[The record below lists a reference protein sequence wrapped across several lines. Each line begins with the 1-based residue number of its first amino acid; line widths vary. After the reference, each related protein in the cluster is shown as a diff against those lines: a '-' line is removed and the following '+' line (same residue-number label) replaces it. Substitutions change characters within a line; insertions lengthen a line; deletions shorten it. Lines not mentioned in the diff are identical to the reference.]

1 MKKINLDIT
10 INAPREAV
18 WDAIVNDAKYRLWT
32 SAFQE
37 TSYFEGSW
45 NKGDSIRFLGINEKG
60 EKEGMVSEI
69 AESIYP
75 QYISIKH
82 LGYIFNGIDDTTS
95 EEIRKWAP
103 AFENYTLEKSGED
116 KTLFKLDMD
125 VTEEFHD
132 MFLELWPKALAK
144 LKEVSEVDF
153 SK

>member
-1 MKKINLDIT
+1 MKKINFVIT
-10 INAPREAV
+10 INASREAV

-32 SAFQE
+32 SVFE
-37 TSYFEGSW
+37 PSSYFEGGW
-45 NKGDSIRFLGINEKG
+45 NKGDTIRFLAINKKG

-82 LGYIFNGIDDTTS
+82 LGYIANGIDDTTS

-103 AFENYTLEKSGED
+103 AFENYTMEKAGEN

-125 VTEEFHD
+125 VTDEYFD
-132 MFLELWPKALAK
+132 MFMELWPKALAK
-144 LKEVSEVDF
+144 LKEVSEADF
-153 SK
+153 KQ

>member
-10 INAPREAV
+10 INASCEAV
-18 WDAIVNDAKYRLWT
+18 WDAIVNDANYRLWA
-32 SAFQE
+32 SVFE
-37 TSYFEGSW
+37 PSSYFEGGW
-45 NKGDSIRFLGINEKG
+45 NKGDTIRFLGTNEKG

-82 LGYIFNGIDDTTS
+82 LGYIANGIDDTTS

-103 AFENYTLEKSGED
+103 AFENYTMEKLGEN

-125 VTEEFHD
+125 VTDEFFD
-132 MFLELWPKALAK
+132 MFMELWPKALAK
-144 LKEVSEVDF
+144 LKEVCEADF
-153 SK
+153 NK